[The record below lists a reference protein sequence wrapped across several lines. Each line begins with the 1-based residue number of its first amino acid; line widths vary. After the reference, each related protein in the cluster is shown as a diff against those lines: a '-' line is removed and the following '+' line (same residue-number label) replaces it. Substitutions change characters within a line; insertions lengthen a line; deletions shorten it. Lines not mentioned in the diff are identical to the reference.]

1 MNGAPHVGPGAE
13 ISGVS
18 IAEILGGWGWALG
31 GPKCPRMT
39 SLGSWQLYHLFA
51 FLLYTPQPHNDRA
64 QQEARLFLP
73 SFAYYSPP
81 NILSPSTAM
90 GGSYIRLMMNADPNC
105 NSLLILNTLIWGN
118 IWQSVLGQHFGGL
131 CGDQRRPP
139 PTPTKT
145 TGLVYLIPCFL
156 S

>member
-51 FLLYTPQPHNDRA
+51 FLL
-64 QQEARLFLP
+64 
-73 SFAYYSPP
+73 
-81 NILSPSTAM
+81 
-90 GGSYIRLMMNADPNC
+90 
-105 NSLLILNTLIWGN
+105 
-118 IWQSVLGQHFGGL
+118 
-131 CGDQRRPP
+131 
-139 PTPTKT
+139 
-145 TGLVYLIPCFL
+145 
-156 S
+156 